1 MATDGPA
8 VRLRLDSL
16 TGLRFFAAL
25 VVFGYHLLGFF
36 YFTAPYAAMTHVFVQ
51 GVVGVSFFFV
61 LSGFVLTW
69 SHHRA
74 DTAGS
79 FYRRRVARI
88 GPLHVATW
96 VIMGI
101 ILVGYA
107 TRPPLW
113 PAAASLLLL
122 SPWTPWLA
130 NHLTMNNPSWSLGCE
145 AFFYALFPLLYAL
158 LHQARPRQRRLLAA
172 ALVLAALGVA
182 AVASPAP
189 DGSTAFWFV
198 YFFPPVRLIEFVL
211 GMLAAFELADA
222 EHGLLANRRLPLGP
236 VALVAVGAYL
246 ADSWAP
252 TAYQAVVV
260 TLVPFV
266 ALIVAAAQADVAGRP
281 SALRWRPLVLLGVW
295 SFAFYL
301 VHWPVLTVLFH
312 EDPRQLGVLGGIVN
326 GVGALALCIVL
337 AGILHRAIERP
348 LEQLI
353 RRGRQPRLNAEAPP
367 VAAAEAP

>member
-1 MATDGPA
+1 MVVTSAR
-8 VRLRLDSL
+8 RLRLDSL

-69 SHHRA
+69 SHHRG
-74 DTAGS
+74 DRAGA

-96 VIMGI
+96 LLMGI
-101 ILVGYA
+101 VLVAYA
-107 TRPPLW
+107 TRPALW
-113 PAAASLLLL
+113 PATASLLLL
-122 SPWTPWLA
+122 APWTPWLA

-158 LHQARPRQRRLLAA
+158 LHRWSPGRRRLLGLGAVVA
-172 ALVLAALGVA
+172 ALVVA
-182 AVASPAP
+182 VVASPAP

-198 YFFPPVRLIEFVL
+198 YFFPPVRLLEFVL
-211 GMLAAFELADA
+211 GMLLALELADA
-222 EHGLLANRRLPLGP
+222 DRGLFAHRRLPFGAIGL
-236 VALVAVGAYL
+236 LAVGAYV

-260 TLVPFV
+260 TLVPF
-266 ALIVAAAQADVAGRP
+266 ALLIVAAAQADQLGRP
-281 SALRWRPLVLLGVW
+281 SVLRWRPLVVLGVW

-301 VHWPVLTVLFH
+301 VHWAVLTVLLH
-312 EDPRQLGVLGGIVN
+312 EDPRHLGVLGGILN
-326 GVGALALCIVL
+326 GVGALAACIVL
-337 AGILHRAIERP
+337 AGLAHRAIERP
-348 LEQLI
+348 LERLI

-367 VAAAEAP
+367 LTAAEAT